1 MTITRT
7 PGQSPILPGTVS
19 ANGFTFTSGLVS
31 ASALASAEAVAVDAQ
46 IAETLAQLV
55 QVLAD
60 AGTTPDRV
68 VRIDAYLA
76 SAADLP
82 AWNEGFL
89 GLWPTPGPARTTLVV
104 GFANPAVLFELN
116 AIAAL

>member
-7 PGQSPILPGTVS
+7 PGQSPMLPGTVS
-19 ANGFTFTSGLVS
+19 TNGFAFTSGIVS
-31 ASALASAEAVAVDAQ
+31 PSALAGTGPVAVEVQ

-60 AGTTPDRV
+60 AGTTPERV
-68 VRIDAYLA
+68 VKIDAFLA
-76 SAADLP
+76 SASDFA

-89 GLWPTPGPARTTLVV
+89 RLWPTPGPARTTLVV